1 MTPVPLTYLFSLNPY
16 GPYVRPTVLM
26 DINYDIA
33 PAIVLIVVS
42 ATMPIMGTIDDD
54 LHAMRRQD
62 TYIDVR
68 PADHTAGDAGHT
80 PRR

>member
-16 GPYVRPTVLM
+16 CPYVCPTGLM

-33 PAIVLIVVS
+33 PAVVLIVS
-42 ATMPIMGTIDDD
+42 LAAMPIMGTIDDD
-54 LHAMRRQD
+54 LHAMRRQH
-62 TYIDVR
+62 TYIDVG